1 MKRIIFDT
9 DIGTDVDDALALS
22 LAALSPELDICG
34 VTTVHADAP
43 LRAKIARRLL
53 SLTGRQDIPVIAG
66 ASLPLHMPLP
76 DNFTWMPVLR
86 GHEGVGILEGDDLK
100 PTQDLQS
107 TSDKA
112 AQFII
117 EKAAQYRG
125 ELSIVA
131 VGMLT
136 NIGRALQL
144 EPLLADWIS
153 DLTIMGGCVYVEK
166 FPYPHMLETNVNA
179 DPEAARMVFASGI
192 PMTIVPI
199 EVTTQV
205 YLTPEQR
212 QEMLTWDRPLP
223 TTLVALMDNMFTGL
237 ASLSSE
243 AGLGEDFYQ
252 GRTYMHDPLAV
263 YTAMT
268 HHHVTVRRMHVAYEV
283 IDNVVRTIPY
293 PHRSPN
299 CWVCVDV
306 DGPEFVRFWLEKIRR
321 E

>member
-1 MKRIIFDT
+1 MFEQ
-9 DIGTDVDDALALS
+9 VN
-22 LAALSPELDICG
+22 
-34 VTTVHADAP
+34 HADP
-43 LRAKIARRLL
+43 NCPDGIAH
-53 SLTGRQDIPVIAG
+53 SVY
-66 ASLPLHMPLP
+66 P
-76 DNFTWMPVLR
+76 D
-86 GHEGVGILEGDDLK
+86 
-100 PTQDLQS
+100 
-107 TSDKA
+107 
-112 AQFII
+112 
-117 EKAAQYRG
+117 
-125 ELSIVA
+125 
-131 VGMLT
+131 
-136 NIGRALQL
+136 
-144 EPLLADWIS
+144 
-153 DLTIMGGCVYVEK
+153 
-166 FPYPHMLETNVNA
+166 
-179 DPEAARMVFASGI
+179 
-192 PMTIVPI
+192 TIVPI

-263 YTAMT
+263 YTATT